1 MAILD
6 VFKRKEGK
14 KSAPISKE
22 KIQEAKKAPEIK
34 VEEKP
39 KIEKKAA
46 KKKIGTIY
54 NILKEPY
61 VTEKA
66 TDLSK
71 ENKYIF
77 KVYSTANKTEIKKAI
92 ESLYNVNVI
101 SVRTINIP
109 RKKKRFGKTM
119 GFKAG
124 LRKAIVEVKPGQ
136 KIEII
141 NV

>member
-14 KSAPISKE
+14 KPVSPSKK
-22 KIQEAKKAPEIK
+22 KIQEVKKVPEVK

-39 KIEKKAA
+39 KTEKKAA
-46 KKKIGTIY
+46 KKKTGTIY

-61 VTEKA
+61 ITEKA

-77 KVYSTANKTEIKKAI
+77 KVYPTANKTEIKKAI
-92 ESLYNVNVI
+92 ESLYNVDVM
-101 SVRTINIP
+101 SVHTINIP

-124 LRKAIVEVKPGQ
+124 LSKAIVEIKAGQ
-136 KIEII
+136 KIEIT

>member
-6 VFKRKEGK
+6 VFKKKEEK
-14 KSAPISKE
+14 KPSLASKE
-22 KIQEAKKAPEIK
+22 KIQEAKEAPEVK

-39 KIEKKAA
+39 KVEKKSN
-46 KKKIGTIY
+46 KKQTVVVYG
-54 NILKEPY
+54 ILKQPY
-61 VTEKA
+61 ITEKA
-66 TDLSK
+66 TDLTK
-71 ENKYIF
+71 ENKYMF
-77 KVYSTANKTEIKKAI
+77 KVHTTANKTEIKKAI
-92 ESLYNVNVI
+92 ESLYNVNVL

-109 RKKKRFGKTM
+109 RKQKRFGKTM

-141 NV
+141 NA

>member
-6 VFKRKEGK
+6 IFKRKQGK
-14 KSAPISKE
+14 KSAPIKE
-22 KIQEAKKAPEIK
+22 KIQEAKKAPEVKI
-34 VEEKP
+34 EEKP
-39 KIEKKAA
+39 KTEKKAT
-46 KKKIGTIY
+46 KKKTGIIY
-54 NILKEPY
+54 SILKEPY
-61 VTEKA
+61 ITEKA

-71 ENKYIF
+71 ENKYVF

-92 ESLYNVNVI
+92 ESLYNVNVL

-136 KIEII
+136 KIEILT
-141 NV
+141 V

>member
-6 VFKRKEGK
+6 IFKRKQGK
-14 KSAPISKE
+14 KPVPVSKE
-22 KIQEAKKAPEIK
+22 KIQEAKKAPEVK

-39 KIEKKAA
+39 KTEKKAA
-46 KKKIGTIY
+46 KKKIGIIY
-54 NILKEPY
+54 STLKEPY
-61 VTEKA
+61 ITEKA

-71 ENKYIF
+71 ENKYVF

-92 ESLYNVNVI
+92 ESLYNVNVL

-136 KIEII
+136 KIEILA
-141 NV
+141 V